1 MKSEK
6 MKVTSLEA
14 KRDRHG
20 KPYIDRK
27 EVIKEYELKAAD
39 RHCFLC
45 NMCGFSTYPKCM
57 EWCPS
62 GKDK

>member
-6 MKVTSLEA
+6 MKVTILEA

-27 EVIKEYELKAAD
+27 EVIGNK
-39 RHCFLC
+39 
-45 NMCGFSTYPKCM
+45 GI
-57 EWCPS
+57 
-62 GKDK
+62 